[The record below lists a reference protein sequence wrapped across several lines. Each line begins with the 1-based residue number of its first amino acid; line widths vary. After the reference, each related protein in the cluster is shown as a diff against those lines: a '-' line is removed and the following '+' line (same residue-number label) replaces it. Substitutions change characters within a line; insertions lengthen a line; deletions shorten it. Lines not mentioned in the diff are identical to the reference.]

1 MGFGYICYALTPGFV
16 FYLCSCYIFHQ
27 IGEWEGASLRNS
39 RVACNVILPLVST
52 KTSSVPLMSVENA
65 LADVSNIMTNTL
77 GVRPKST
84 LWSCLHDVRFL
95 LLRMAYGEALNADC
109 GGGSSSSNFLLALYQ
124 LYTADMFA
132 ANAEHD
138 ESQEV
143 SKHARNLS
151 YGFLVGEDIVD
162 KPVFDRNLNSR
173 SKRLERGV
181 AESAPMAALC
191 SILFYNVDEGAGS
204 GAKKSPSPQTSK
216 EPSPT
221 RQWEVNKAKFLAGLI
236 RCAGHRHSLGL
247 TDSGCATSKGLSTGR
262 KNVEKTRS
270 FVDWRKEE
278 LDISGGV
285 HATSRRSPFKTAMID
300 DYGQS
305 LRPMITLY
313 TVFDQLSKEFVVN
326 DDDESTEASSERLA
340 DKLETC
346 YKSSNIEDLLQVAD
360 ITMSRDL
367 ICKYFEKGCTS

>member
-1 MGFGYICYALTPGFV
+1 MT
-16 FYLCSCYIFHQ
+16 
-27 IGEWEGASLRNS
+27 
-39 RVACNVILPLVST
+39 CNVILPLVST

-65 LADVSNIMTNTL
+65 LADVSHNMTNTL
-77 GVRPKST
+77 GVRPKSM
-84 LWSCLHDVRFL
+84 LWSCLHDIRFL

-124 LYTADMFA
+124 LYTADMYA

-138 ESQEV
+138 ESPEV

-151 YGFLVGEDIVD
+151 FGFLVGEDIVD
-162 KPVFDRNLNSR
+162 MPTFDRNSNSR

-181 AESAPMAALC
+181 ADSAPMAALC
-191 SILFYNVDEGAGS
+191 SILFYNIDDGASRGTKAVKRS
-204 GAKKSPSPQTSK
+204 SPQKSKSK

-247 TDSGCATSKGLSTGR
+247 TDSGCATSRGLSTGR
-262 KNVEKTRS
+262 KSVEKTRS
-270 FVDWRKEE
+270 FIDWNQEE
-278 LDISGGV
+278 IGMRVRHKS
-285 HATSRRSPFKTAMID
+285 TMID
-300 DYGQS
+300 DYGQA

-313 TVFDQLSKEFVVN
+313 AIFDQLSKDFVVN
-326 DDDESTEASSERLA
+326 DDDESTEAASERLA

-346 YKSSNIEDLLQVAD
+346 YKANSIEDLLQVAE

-367 ICKYFEKGCTS
+367 VCKYFEKGCTG

>member
-1 MGFGYICYALTPGFV
+1 MT
-16 FYLCSCYIFHQ
+16 
-27 IGEWEGASLRNS
+27 
-39 RVACNVILPLVST
+39 CNVILPLVST

-65 LADVSNIMTNTL
+65 LADVNNIMTNTL
-77 GVRPKST
+77 GVRPKSM
-84 LWSCLHDVRFL
+84 LWSCLHDIRFL

-132 ANAEHD
+132 RNAEHD
-138 ESQEV
+138 ESPEV

-151 YGFLVGEDIVD
+151 YGFLVGEYIVD
-162 KPVFDRNLNSR
+162 MPTFDRNVNSR

-191 SILFYNVDEGAGS
+191 SILFYNVDETGS
-204 GAKKSPSPQTSK
+204 GSKKSPSASPKTSN

-221 RQWEVNKAKFLAGLI
+221 RQWEMNKAQFLAGLI

-247 TDSGCATSKGLSTGR
+247 TDSGCATSKGLSAGR

-270 FVDWRKEE
+270 FADWRKEE
-278 LDISGGV
+278 LGSLGGIHTTSG
-285 HATSRRSPFKTAMID
+285 SRSPNKTTMID
-300 DYGQS
+300 DYGQA

-313 TVFDQLSKEFVVN
+313 AVFDQLSKEFVVN
-326 DDDESTEASSERLA
+326 HDDESTEASSERLA
-340 DKLETC
+340 EKLETC
-346 YKSSNIEDLLQVAD
+346 YKASNIEDLLQIAD

>member
-1 MGFGYICYALTPGFV
+1 M
-16 FYLCSCYIFHQ
+16 
-27 IGEWEGASLRNS
+27 RNS
-39 RVACNVILPLVST
+39 RVTCNVILPLVST

-65 LADVSNIMTNTL
+65 LADVNNVMTNTL

-84 LWSCLHDVRFL
+84 LWSCLHDIRFL
-95 LLRMAYGEALNADC
+95 LLRMAYGEALNVDC

-138 ESQEV
+138 ESPEV

-162 KPVFDRNLNSR
+162 MPTFDRNSNTR

-191 SILFYNVDEGAGS
+191 SILFYNVDEETGS
-204 GAKKSPSPQTSK
+204 GAKKSKSSSPQTSK
-216 EPSPT
+216 APSPA
-221 RQWEVNKAKFLAGLI
+221 RQWEVNKAKFLMGLI

-247 TDSGCATSKGLSTGR
+247 TDSGCATSKGLSAGR
-262 KNVEKTRS
+262 KSAEKTRS
-270 FVDWRKEE
+270 FVDWQENSLSQK
-278 LDISGGV
+278 
-285 HATSRRSPFKTAMID
+285 TSMID
-300 DYGQS
+300 DYGKA

-313 TVFDQLSKEFVVN
+313 AVFDQLSKEFVVN
-326 DDDESTEASSERLA
+326 DDDESTEAASERLA

-346 YKSSNIEDLLQVAD
+346 YKASDIEALLQTAE

-367 ICKYFEKGCTS
+367 ICKYFEKGCTSYVV